1 MKSLPATLGATLLIT
16 AVLLLTSSGS
26 LLAQL
31 GPMLRVEAD
40 PTDFD
45 TTLCGTTKCRQI
57 TFRNVGDAQLTV
69 QSIQNLSFPFS
80 SAFTAPF
87 QLSPGQGRSFEA
99 CYSPTTAPAIDSQRV
114 TVEANGRVPLT
125 IAMIFDTSGS
135 MSINDFMDT
144 QTNETIR
151 RIDAANRAG
160 RQFVSKL
167 VDTLGI
173 RDEAAI
179 FRYSSGAAP
188 TFGFFQKTSFTSN
201 RNDLITAIP
210 TNIGGGTCTFQAVR
224 QTLAQIR
231 TRNVAGR
238 RVIVLLSDGD
248 DGACGG
254 LTLASLLSDAVNP
267 DPVRI
272 FTIGIGNGI
281 SANGR
286 QSLQSLANGTGG
298 RFFSATTVQ
307 GLLAVYDSIA
317 TLLSQNVQSQT
328 FSVRGRAVAPV
339 MVVNPASVDF
349 DSVRVSTSR
358 CLPVTITNTG
368 DAPLVISQITGLAAP
383 FSMQTPSIPTIEPG
397 ASTTVDFCFTPERLR
412 VQTGNVTFS
421 YNSCTQQ
428 QRQLALRGVG
438 YDSVAIAVVDSFT
451 AKPGSIIQVPVYL
464 RGAIPAIYEVGEIR
478 FAVAFNKTMLFPAD
492 QPFVTEGTLSSVM
505 PISTHLREFGDST
518 LVVTYTLR
526 GGTLVNPAPE
536 GVLIR
541 LNFLVLH
548 GNAMVTPIR
557 LTEASLADG
566 NPKTGLVN
574 PGTFTADSICYQE
587 QRLID
592 ASQRIGGVIRKVVFL
607 GADPMAKVSYQVMTP
622 ATVRLGL
629 YDATGQEIERAV
641 DAWQENG
648 EFEAAFNTSALPNGM
663 YFLRLTANGVSDV
676 KPMPVT
682 R

>member
-1 MKSLPATLGATLLIT
+1 MKSLPATLGATLLLT
-16 AVLLLTSSGS
+16 AMLLLTSSGS

-40 PTDFD
+40 PTEFD

-57 TFRNVGDAQLTV
+57 TFRNVGDALLTV

-80 SAFTAPF
+80 SAFSAPF
-87 QLSPGQGRSFEA
+87 QLAPGQGRSFEA

-114 TVEANGRVPLT
+114 TVEANGRVPLS

-135 MSINDFMDT
+135 MSITDFMDM
-144 QTNETIR
+144 QTGETIR

-167 VDTLGI
+167 VDTLNI

-188 TFGFFQKTSFTSN
+188 TFGFFQKTTFTSN

-231 TRNVAGR
+231 TRNLPGR

-254 LTLASLLSDAVNP
+254 LTLSTLLAEAVNP

-281 SANGR
+281 TANGR
-286 QSLQSLANGTGG
+286 QSLQNLANGTGG
-298 RFFSATTVQ
+298 QFFSATTVQ

-317 TLLSQNVQSQT
+317 TLLSQNIQSQT

-349 DSVRVSTSR
+349 DSIRVSASR
-358 CLPVTITNTG
+358 CMPVTISNTG
-368 DAPLVISQITGLAAP
+368 DAPLVISQIAGLAAP
-383 FSMQTPSIPTIEPG
+383 FSMQTPTIPVIEPG
-397 ASTTVDFCFTPERLR
+397 ASTTVEFCFTPERLR
-412 VQTGNVTFS
+412 VQTSTVTFS

-428 QRQLALRGVG
+428 QQQLALRGVG
-438 YDSVAIAVVDSFT
+438 YDSVAIALIDSFT

-492 QPFVTEGTLSSVM
+492 QPIATDGTLTSVM

-526 GGTLVNPAPE
+526 GGTLVNPSPE
-536 GVLIR
+536 GVLVR
-541 LNFLVLH
+541 LNFLALH
-548 GNAMVTPIR
+548 GNALVTPIR
-557 LTEASLADG
+557 LIEATLADG
-566 NPKTGLVN
+566 NPKSGLVN

-592 ASQRIGGVIRKVVFL
+592 ASERIGGVIRKVVIV
-607 GADPMAKVSYQVMTP
+607 GTDPVAKVSYQIMAP
-622 ATVRLGL
+622 ATVRLAL
-629 YDATGQEIERAV
+629 YDATGREIERGV
-641 DAWQENG
+641 DAWRENG
-648 EFEAAFNTSALPNGM
+648 EFEALFNTSPLPNGM
-663 YFLRLTANGVSDV
+663 YFLRLQVNGVSDV
-676 KPMPVT
+676 KPMPIT

>member
-1 MKSLPATLGATLLIT
+1 MKPLPVPLSATLLI
-16 AVLLLTSSGS
+16 AFMLLLTASGS
-26 LLAQL
+26 LMAQL

-40 PTDFD
+40 PTNFD

-57 TFRNVGDAQLTV
+57 TFRNVGDALLTV

-80 SAFTAPF
+80 GAFSAPF
-87 QLSPGQGRSFEA
+87 QLAPGQGRSFEA
-99 CYSPTTAPAIDSQRV
+99 CYSPTTAPVIDSQRV
-114 TVEANGRVPLT
+114 TVEANGRVPLS

-135 MSINDFMDT
+135 MSINDFMDM
-144 QTNETIR
+144 QTGETIR

-179 FRYSSGAAP
+179 FRYSSGSAP

-201 RNDLITAIP
+201 RGDLIAAIP
-210 TNIGGGTCTFQAVR
+210 TSIGGGTCTFQAVR
-224 QTLAQIR
+224 QTLEQIR
-231 TRNVAGR
+231 TRNIAGR

-248 DGACGG
+248 DGNCGG
-254 LTLASLLSDAVNP
+254 LTLSTLLAEAVNP

-281 SANGR
+281 TANGR
-286 QSLQSLANGTGG
+286 QSLQNLADGTGG

-317 TLLSQNVQSQT
+317 TLLSQNVQSQS

-349 DSVRVSTSR
+349 DSVRVGTSR

-368 DAPLVISQITGLAAP
+368 DAPLVVSNVSGLTPP
-383 FSMQTPSIPTIEPG
+383 FSMQIPAIPTIEPG

-412 VQTGNVTFS
+412 VQSGNITFA
-421 YNSCTQQ
+421 YNSCTSPQE
-428 QRQLALRGVG
+428 QLALRGVG
-438 YDSVAIAVVDSFT
+438 YDSVAIALIDSFT
-451 AKPGSIIQVPVYL
+451 AKPGSMIQVPVYL
-464 RGAIPAIYEVGEIR
+464 RGTIPASYEVGELR

-492 QPFVTEGTLSSVM
+492 QPFVTDGTLSSVM
-505 PISTHLREFGDST
+505 PIGTHLREFGDST

-536 GVLIR
+536 GILVR

-557 LTEASLADG
+557 LIEASLADG
-566 NPKTGLVN
+566 NPKTGLVT
-574 PGTFTADSICYQE
+574 PGRFTADSICYQE

-592 ASQRIGGVIRKVVFL
+592 ASERIGGVIRKVALL
-607 GADPMAKVSYQVMTP
+607 GADPVAMVSYQVMTP

-629 YDATGQEIERAV
+629 YDATGREIERAV
-641 DAWQENG
+641 DGWRENG
-648 EFEAAFNTSALPNGM
+648 EFEAAINTAELPNGI

-676 KPMPVT
+676 KPMSIT